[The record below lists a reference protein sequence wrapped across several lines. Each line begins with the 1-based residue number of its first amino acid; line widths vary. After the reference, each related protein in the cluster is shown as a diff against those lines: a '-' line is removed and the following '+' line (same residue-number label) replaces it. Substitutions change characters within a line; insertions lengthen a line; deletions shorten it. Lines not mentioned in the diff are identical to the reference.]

1 MQSLRQRSDLTKRRD
16 FNKKINNQT
25 IKLFHFFCTSKCLL
39 VGIDPSDA
47 TSFRAAT
54 AHGHKVLH
62 AKQTNKKEEKWEKKP
77 PQNRKLNKQKKS
89 PPRQAP
95 VFQDMLRQF

>member
-16 FNKKINNQT
+16 LNKKINNQT
-25 IKLFHFFCTSKCLL
+25 TKLFHLFCTSKCLL

-62 AKQTNKKEEKWEKKP
+62 AKQANKQEEEWEKKT
-77 PQNRKLNKQKKS
+77 NHKTKN
-89 PPRQAP
+89 
-95 VFQDMLRQF
+95 